1 MLKQT
6 KKKHKPKHYR
16 HILKLQLSQVN
27 KISDKSFLQHRR
39 ASESIDNELIECFID
54 AVKYRLP
61 VIKST
66 NKWLL
71 LWNFIMLCAIFYY
84 FLEGLFT
91 IFIIARLQHENKTVS
106 EFNLGLDCIIMI
118 VFLFDL
124 VAVRWR
130 V

>member
-1 MLKQT
+1 MLRQT

-16 HILKLQLSQVN
+16 HLLKLQLSQVN
-27 KISDKSFLQHRR
+27 KISDKSYLQHNRV
-39 ASESIDNELIECFID
+39 SESIDNELIECFID
-54 AVKYRLP
+54 VVKYRLP

-71 LWNFIMLCAIFYY
+71 LWNFTMLCAIFYY
-84 FLEGLFT
+84 FLDGLFT
-91 IFIIARLQHENKTVS
+91 IFIIARLQHENRAVP

-118 VFLFDL
+118 AFLFDL